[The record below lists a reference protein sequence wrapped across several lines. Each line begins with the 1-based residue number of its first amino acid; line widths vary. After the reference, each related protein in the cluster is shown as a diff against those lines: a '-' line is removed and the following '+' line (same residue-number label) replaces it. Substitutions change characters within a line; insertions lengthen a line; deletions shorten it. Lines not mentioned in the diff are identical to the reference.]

1 MLSVEK
7 VSLIVN
13 FFSSFKT
20 YLMEGEMGGHEM
32 EWDLFHCNENVFNYK
47 PHFPSFC
54 KVLNAKDNWYYVI
67 KSACCTQQAV
77 RGTCCDNDD

>member
-20 YLMEGEMGGHEM
+20 YLMEGEMRGGGM
-32 EWDLFHCNENVFNYK
+32 NCNEIYFIVMKMFSTINLTFH
-47 PHFPSFC
+47 HFVKF
-54 KVLNAKDNWYYVI
+54 
-67 KSACCTQQAV
+67 
-77 RGTCCDNDD
+77 

>member
-20 YLMEGEMGGHEM
+20 YLMEGEMGGHE
-32 EWDLFHCNENVFNYK
+32 L
-47 PHFPSFC
+47 
-54 KVLNAKDNWYYVI
+54 
-67 KSACCTQQAV
+67 
-77 RGTCCDNDD
+77 

>member
-20 YLMEGEMGGHEM
+20 YLMEGEMGGM
-32 EWDLFHCNENVFNYK
+32 NCNEIYFIVMKMFSTINLTFH
-47 PHFPSFC
+47 HFVKF
-54 KVLNAKDNWYYVI
+54 
-67 KSACCTQQAV
+67 
-77 RGTCCDNDD
+77 